1 LVNQSREF
9 VGPRNELRFPRFIS
23 TDLQVLRE
31 IRLPIPGKERHARI
45 GFGVFNI
52 FNRSNPR
59 DVQND
64 IDSYRFG
71 EFFNGVSRTFH
82 GKFVLEF

>member
-1 LVNQSREF
+1 MTLS
-9 VGPRNELRFPRFIS
+9 
-23 TDLQVLRE
+23 
-31 IRLPIPGKERHARI
+31 
-45 GFGVFNI
+45 VFDI

-64 IDSYRFG
+64 VASYRFN
-71 EFFNGVSRTFH
+71 EFFNSPGRIFR